1 MANRVGFNG
10 IVLLGVFAMT
20 NKEAIQIIAD
30 YKSHKGFYDLSEKPK
45 SLTKIGYAKVLAIQN
60 FLVEQ
65 SKNIEYLRKFE
76 PIQYEKDKEILAN
89 LQCIIRTHW
98 GNKI

>member
-1 MANRVGFNG
+1 MN
-10 IVLLGVFAMT
+10 T
-20 NKEAIQIIAD
+20 KEVNQIIEN
-30 YKSHKGFYDLSEKPK
+30 YKPRKGFYDLSKKPET
-45 SLTKIGYAKVLAIQN
+45 LTKKEYAKVLHIQE

-65 SKNIEYLRKFE
+65 NKNIEYLKKFE
-76 PIQYEKDKEILAN
+76 PIQYGKDKEILAN